1 MLATGGEGAGRT
13 AEAFDPDT
21 EKWFELEDMAA
32 PRLNQSS
39 TLLDDGRVLVAGGF
53 DEDFFDYT
61 NTAEISTRGDKPF

>member
-21 EKWFELEDMAA
+21 EKWFELENMAA

-61 NTAEISTRGDKPF
+61 NTAEIFDPR